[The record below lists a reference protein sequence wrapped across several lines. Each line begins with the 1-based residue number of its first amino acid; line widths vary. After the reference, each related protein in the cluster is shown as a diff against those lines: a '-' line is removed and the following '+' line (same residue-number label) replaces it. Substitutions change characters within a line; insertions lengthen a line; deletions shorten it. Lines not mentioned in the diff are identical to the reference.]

1 MAQHKHSEAP
11 SVAQQTTE
19 LTFCVPVMT
28 SKQPGSPMDPLGAYL
43 GEEDMH
49 RARKLPRMLCGN
61 ILRLLRF
68 YASYLL

>member
-1 MAQHKHSEAP
+1 M
-11 SVAQQTTE
+11 AQQTAE
-19 LTFCVPVMT
+19 LTFCVPAMT
-28 SKQPGSPMDPLGAYL
+28 SKHPGSPMDSLGAYL

-68 YASYLL
+68 YATYLL

>member
-1 MAQHKHSEAP
+1 MAQHKPSEAP

-28 SKQPGSPMDPLGAYL
+28 SQQPGSPMDPFGTYL

-49 RARKLPRMLCGN
+49 RVKKLPRMLCGN
-61 ILRLLRF
+61 ILCSPDFPALSLL
-68 YASYLL
+68 